1 MRPTSTSHHTDHV
14 CVCQRES
21 VAPFEVITAGFEVV
35 VRPEVDV
42 FERHLF
48 AQGPPGMGDGQQFV
62 RRCLTG
68 DGQQVVNIGFCLVQ
82 FLFDLCTRL
91 LLTRGFRYEGWWS
104 PLESKRFPDREW
116 LFYAFHN
123 DVTFWGNDP
132 ETSFLVAISKLLWR
146 ITINNRYNHNHAS
159 HWALPISFYLFIIA

>member
-21 VAPFEVITAGFEVV
+21 VAPFEVVITAGFEVV
-35 VRPEVDV
+35 VQPEVGV

-48 AQGPPGMGDGQQFV
+48 AQGPPDMEDGQQFV

-91 LLTRGFRYEGWWS
+91 LLTRGFRYE
-104 PLESKRFPDREW
+104 EW
-116 LFYAFHN
+116 
-123 DVTFWGNDP
+123 
-132 ETSFLVAISKLLWR
+132 
-146 ITINNRYNHNHAS
+146 
-159 HWALPISFYLFIIA
+159 